1 MGKSCRI
8 LVDFILKSW
17 TLDLDIF
24 TRIFMESYAFQIDTC
39 GLSRHSFLLS
49 GLSPYVLHSAL
60 LVLPPTVKA
69 LSVNFYNG
77 ELRRTKLK
85 SPTF

>member
-24 TRIFMESYAFQIDTC
+24 TRIFMESYAFRIDIC
-39 GLSRHSFLLS
+39 GLPRHSFYLVDYL
-49 GLSPYVLHSAL
+49 PMCCI
-60 LVLPPTVKA
+60 VLP
-69 LSVNFYNG
+69 LFY
-77 ELRRTKLK
+77 LPL
-85 SPTF
+85 

>member
-24 TRIFMESYAFQIDTC
+24 YPHIYGVIC
-39 GLSRHSFLLS
+39 VLNRHLWSAKTFLLLS